1 MRVTL
6 VFALVALTAGIA
18 LTAVTYQFARTFLL
32 DERTTSARQQANTN
46 AGQVRDELRQDPGTI
61 RIFFQE
67 ALRIEPDGFAFLT
80 DPVVPTDQGFQVN
93 DLPVAL
99 REAVG
104 NRESGSQR
112 FAVNGDPYLAIGL
125 HLPGPDTGYIE
136 AFPLAPTER
145 TLRAVLTVLVVGTFV
160 TTMLATF
167 FGWSTSKRLLRPI
180 TRVAD
185 AAGAIASGG
194 LDTRVEAEKDPD
206 LDRLA
211 GSFNAM
217 VDAVQA
223 RIEREARFASD
234 VSHELRSPITALAA
248 AIEVLD
254 ARREDFSDRSRQ
266 ALDVVVSQVRRFDDM
281 VLDLLELSRM
291 DAGATEVNTEEIDI
305 VDLSRRIAARNG
317 MADVPVDLAKRTDP
331 IIDTDKLRYER
342 ILSNLLA
349 NAQNHA
355 GGPTRITIGSG
366 SASDT
371 IQIAVDD
378 RGDGVE
384 PDERIRIFERFARG
398 SAARHRVG
406 TGLGL
411 ALVSEHAA
419 ALGGRAWV
427 TDAPDGGARFLVE
440 IGTGR

>member
-6 VFALVALTAGIA
+6 FFALVALTAGIA
-18 LTAVTYQFARTFLL
+18 LTAVTYQFARNFLL
-32 DERTTSARQQANTN
+32 DERTTSARQQADLN
-46 AGQVRDELRQDPGTI
+46 AREVRDKLRQDPGTI
-61 RIFFQE
+61 DIFFRD
-67 ALRIEPDGFAFLT
+67 ALRTEPDGFAFLT
-80 DPVVPTDQGFQVN
+80 EPEQPTDLGFQVD

-112 FAVNGDPYLAIGL
+112 FTVGGDPYLAIGL
-125 HLPGPDTGYIE
+125 HLPGLDTGYIE

-145 TLRAVLTVLVVGTFV
+145 TLRVVLTVLVVGTFV

-194 LDTRVEAEKDPD
+194 LDTRVEPENDPD

-254 ARREDFSDRSRQ
+254 ARRDDFSDRSRQ

-291 DAGATEVNTEEIDI
+291 DAGATEVNTEEVDI

-317 MADVPVDLAKRTDP
+317 MAEVPVELAKRMDS

-349 NAQNHA
+349 NAKNHA
-355 GGPTRITIGSG
+355 GGPTRITIANG
-366 SASDT
+366 SAPGL

-378 RGDGVE
+378 HGEGVE

-411 ALVSEHAA
+411 ALVSEHAS

-427 TDAPDGGARFLVE
+427 TDAPDGGARFVVE

>member
-1 MRVTL
+1 MTRPALGLRMRVTL
-6 VFALVALTAGIA
+6 FFALVALTAGVA
-18 LTAVTYQFARTFLL
+18 LTAVTYQFARNFLL

-46 AGQVRDELRQDPGTI
+46 AGQVRDKLRQDPGTI
-61 RIFFQE
+61 DIFFQDVNT
-67 ALRIEPDGFAFLT
+67 EPDGFAFLT
-80 DPVVPTDQGFQVN
+80 DPLVPTDQGFQVD

-223 RIEREARFASD
+223 RIERERD
-234 VSHELRSPITALAA
+234 SP
-248 AIEVLD
+248 
-254 ARREDFSDRSRQ
+254 
-266 ALDVVVSQVRRFDDM
+266 
-281 VLDLLELSRM
+281 
-291 DAGATEVNTEEIDI
+291 
-305 VDLSRRIAARNG
+305 
-317 MADVPVDLAKRTDP
+317 
-331 IIDTDKLRYER
+331 
-342 ILSNLLA
+342 
-349 NAQNHA
+349 
-355 GGPTRITIGSG
+355 PT
-366 SASDT
+366 
-371 IQIAVDD
+371 
-378 RGDGVE
+378 
-384 PDERIRIFERFARG
+384 
-398 SAARHRVG
+398 
-406 TGLGL
+406 
-411 ALVSEHAA
+411 
-419 ALGGRAWV
+419 
-427 TDAPDGGARFLVE
+427 
-440 IGTGR
+440 